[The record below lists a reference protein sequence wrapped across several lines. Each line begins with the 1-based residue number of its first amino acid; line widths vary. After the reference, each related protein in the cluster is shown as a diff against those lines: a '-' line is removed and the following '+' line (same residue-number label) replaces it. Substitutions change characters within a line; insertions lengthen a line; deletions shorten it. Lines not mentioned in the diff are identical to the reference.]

1 MFWLFPPF
9 RWLRLKMTLA
19 VKSGEVSAN
28 QVSILNNALSSLAI
42 LEPTWPPK
50 AVQRWLSHHS
60 QAGYKLSYTW
70 YVEGQVENQ
79 SGLYLPSQQLVL
91 LREFCLKGCG
101 CFLPATHYITPF
113 RNLWGWSS
121 KCTSSRFGPR
131 PPSKLKPKKWLFS
144 SWKVSSKSTK
154 PMC

>member
-1 MFWLFPPF
+1 
-9 RWLRLKMTLA
+9 MTLA

-50 AVQRWLSHHS
+50 AVLLLCVQRWLSHHS

-70 YVEGQVENQ
+70 YVRGRWRTSQVCI
-79 SGLYLPSQQLVL
+79 YRQLVL

-113 RNLWGWSS
+113 RNL
-121 KCTSSRFGPR
+121 
-131 PPSKLKPKKWLFS
+131 
-144 SWKVSSKSTK
+144 
-154 PMC
+154 